1 MQGVYRVNTRSID
14 STLVHDAE
22 QDGMRV
28 AIYARLSK
36 DTSGVSENVEIQIQE
51 TKAYAR
57 SMGYRIAGIF
67 SDNDISAS
75 KYSKKPRP
83 GYQTLLGVPARQPYR
98 GARDGPARVRAGE
111 ETLLYG
117 DPLAAI
123 RRNGIEAI
131 LITEMP
137 RLYRRMEELLEV
149 IRLAEQTELKQII
162 ALDEAGYDLS
172 TGQGIHNAISAVNNA
187 MLESRR
193 LSDRQKRRIRA
204 KAATGASHGGRR
216 CFGYEPGGKVL
227 RESEAEIIR
236 WMVKRILSGGTI
248 NSIVRELNDRGVKT
262 VGGRKW
268 EHVLVKQLLESPRI
282 ARIRAH
288 GELRYPGN
296 FPAIIAIED
305 WELLQFALERL
316 RRRFPGGVQLEGRRY
331 LLTGLIY
338 CGVCER
344 PMSGHAHRG
353 GNSLRVKRRYACHKI
368 RSGAV
373 TEACGKVYRMAEALE
388 TFVIEATLDLV
399 ERSGLPVVV
408 DPHVQDAKLLLQ
420 QYQKLRSRRS
430 DLRRDY
436 ATGLLESEEY
446 AEARAMLE
454 SEIEDVQAKLS
465 RVQPD
470 GASASLIPPGKS
482 VREAWDE
489 GSFWWRR
496 MFLARAISQVIVKPH
511 PRRGARWRDFV
522 FDEDG
527 IDIIWRG

>member
-14 STLVHDAE
+14 STLFHDAE

-83 GYQTLLGVPARQPYR
+83 GYQTL
-98 GARDGPARVRAGE
+98 
-111 ETLLYG
+111 
-117 DPLAAI
+117 LAAI

-227 RESEAEIIR
+227 RESEAEIVR

-248 NSIVRELNDRGVKT
+248 NSIVRELNDRGIRT

-268 EHVLVKQLLESPRI
+268 EHILVKQLLESPRI
-282 ARIRAH
+282 AGIRAH

-296 FPAIIAIED
+296 FPGIIPVED

-373 TEACGKVYRMAEALE
+373 SEACGRVYRMAEALE

-399 ERSGLPVVV
+399 DRSGLPVVV

-436 ATGLLESEEY
+436 ATGFLESEEY

-511 PRRGARWRDFV
+511 PHRGARWRDFV

>member
-1 MQGVYRVNTRSID
+1 MNTRSIE
-14 STLVHDAE
+14 STLRYDTE

-51 TKAYAR
+51 TKAHAR

-75 KYSKKPRP
+75 KYSNKPRP
-83 GYQTLLGVPARQPYR
+83 GYQTLL
-98 GARDGPARVRAGE
+98 
-111 ETLLYG
+111 
-117 DPLAAI
+117 AAV
-123 RRNGIEAI
+123 RRNTVEAI

-204 KAATGASHGGRR
+204 RAASGASHGGRR
-216 CFGYEPGGKVL
+216 CFGYRPGGKEL
-227 RESEAEIIR
+227 REDEAEVVR

-248 NSIVRELNDRGVKT
+248 NSIVRDLNDRKLKT
-262 VGGRKW
+262 VSGGRW
-268 EHVLVKQLLESPRI
+268 SHATVRQLLESPRI
-282 ARIRAH
+282 AGIRAH
-288 GELRYPGN
+288 GELRYPGT
-296 FPAIIAIED
+296 FPAIVDVED
-305 WELLQFALERL
+305 FELLQFALARL
-316 RRRFPGGVQLEGRRY
+316 KRTFPGGNQLEGRKY

-338 CGVCER
+338 CGVCEQ
-344 PMSGHAHRG
+344 PMTGHAHRG
-353 GNSLRVKRRYACHKI
+353 GNSLQIKKRYACHRIK
-368 RSGAV
+368 SGAI
-373 TEACGKVYRMAEALE
+373 TEACGTVFRMADGLEA
-388 TFVIEATLDLV
+388 FVIEATLDLV

-408 DPHVQDAKLLLQ
+408 DPQAQDAKLLLQ

-436 ATGLLESEEY
+436 ATGFLKSEEY

-454 SEIEDVQAKLS
+454 NEIEAVQAKLS

-470 GASASLIPPGKS
+470 GAADSLIPPGKG

-496 MFLARAISQVIVKPH
+496 IFLARAIVQVIVKPN
-511 PRRGARWRDFV
+511 PRRRAMWRDYR
-522 FDEDG
+522 FDRDG

>member
-1 MQGVYRVNTRSID
+1 MNTRSIE
-14 STLVHDAE
+14 STLTTTDE

-51 TKAYAR
+51 CKAHAR

-83 GYQTLLGVPARQPYR
+83 GYQTML
-98 GARDGPARVRAGE
+98 
-111 ETLLYG
+111 T
-117 DPLAAI
+117 AI
-123 RRNGIEAI
+123 GRNTVEAI

-204 KAATGASHGGRR
+204 RAATGASHGGRR
-216 CFGYEPGGKVL
+216 CFGYEPGGTVL
-227 RESEAEIIR
+227 REEEAEVVR
-236 WMVKRILSGGTI
+236 FMVKRVLAGGTI
-248 NSIVRELNDRGVKT
+248 NGIVRDLNGLGVKT
-262 VGGRKW
+262 VSGRRW
-268 EHVLVKQLLESPRI
+268 EHILVKQLLESPRI
-282 ARIRAH
+282 AGIRAH
-288 GELRYPGN
+288 GELRYPGT
-296 FPAIIAIED
+296 FPAIISVED
-305 WELLQFALERL
+305 FELVQFALTRL
-316 RRRFPGGVQLEGRRY
+316 KRTFPGGVQVEGRKY

-338 CGVCER
+338 CGVCEQ

-353 GNSLRVKRRYACHKI
+353 GNSLHKKKRYACHKI
-368 RSGAV
+368 RNGA
-373 TEACGKVYRMAEALE
+373 ESSACGTVYRMAEGLE
-388 TFVIEATLDLV
+388 AFVIEAALDLV

-408 DPHVQDAKLLLQ
+408 DPQAQDAKVLLQ

-430 DLRRDY
+430 DLRHDY
-436 ATGLLESEEY
+436 ATGFLKSEEY
-446 AEARAMLE
+446 AEARAILE
-454 SEIEDVQAKLS
+454 SEIEEVQTKLA

-470 GASASLIPPGKS
+470 GAADNLIPPGKS
-482 VREAWDE
+482 VRAAWKE
-489 GSFWWRR
+489 GTFSWRR
-496 MFLARAISQVIVKPH
+496 LFLARAIVQVIVKPN
-511 PRRGARWRDFV
+511 PRRGAMWREYK
-522 FDEDG
+522 FDKDG